1 MSDTVFFTFH
11 TLSTTI
17 FPSWSLSEDGWT
29 PCIRST
35 FGTDSD
41 DSLNLPPK
49 QVAGKSSSV
58 VKIKCKMSTNRI
70 STDFRR
76 RSSVRLNRP
85 PNIDLILSP
94 NKPALSETRIAAAAE
109 KAEVISKIVNDRS
122 KTSRLSDLIL
132 LQKTGRS
139 DAIVN
144 LTNHEFNFL
153 INQIIPLVMN
163 HEANLTSAKEEQLR
177 SEIEEGKNMVQSL
190 NQQICDFEIENEG
203 LKHQIADL
211 EASVTALKA
220 EIDLCHF
227 GVKSTLELTNPVA
240 FNDIDFR
247 LEQYRLENLVR
258 LDQFDSII
266 SVLKSEIR
274 LMLTGHP
281 RPRQPRDGL
290 QDQAVQEGV
299 VEEESHREKVFT
311 IVSDDTVDDMPPLEN
326 DTDEEEVEVPSWMS
340 KVVPQPDVPSTPEVY
355 ELVSE
360 LLDLCAASAV
370 NRARNRADR
379 WERRSSWKAKKWGQK
394 AVADAPMTF
403 EVMTPEEAA
412 HFDSLEDKRNN
423 HFSILLA
430 GMQVPEK
437 IKKLETVMKYERE
450 YAVQMTKNIYPQFHE
465 SCIKHIKSLKPPGQP
480 WSKPYSLKVTYGSE
494 HVRQHV
500 LAGAAHANLLVR
512 PYMNQR
518 QFEHFREKQKE
529 RYQVTGTSVPGP
541 AFLANGGVVPRQIH
555 PSMEAGFEAWQKE
568 YQRRKQLPKR
578 EIVLGGRRKKNMT
591 TVTIDMPSDPVEDVY
606 WTNALERAYQLH
618 VKRVNAPMPYNG
630 PVPWAQDT
638 SRGRDAPPIAE
649 TVTWPLD
656 WQSQQNFIHTWIMN
670 QAASREGQ

>member
-1 MSDTVFFTFH
+1 
-11 TLSTTI
+11 
-17 FPSWSLSEDGWT
+17 
-29 PCIRST
+29 
-35 FGTDSD
+35 
-41 DSLNLPPK
+41 
-49 QVAGKSSSV
+49 
-58 VKIKCKMSTNRI
+58 MSTNNRN
-70 STDFRR
+70 SAEFKR
-76 RSSVRLNRP
+76 RSSLRLNRP
-85 PNIDLILSP
+85 PNLDLILSP
-94 NKPALSETRIAAAAE
+94 NKPALSEIRIAAAAE
-109 KAEVISKIVNDRS
+109 KAEVVSKVISNRS
-122 KTSRLSDLIL
+122 KKSRLSDLML
-132 LQKTGRS
+132 LQKSGRS

-153 INQIIPLVMN
+153 INQIIPLVSSQE
-163 HEANLTSAKEEQLR
+163 EASVKVHEEQLR
-177 SEIEEGKNMVQSL
+177 AEIEEGKNMVQSL
-190 NQQICDFEIENEG
+190 NQQICDYELENEG
-203 LKHQIADL
+203 LKQRISEL
-211 EASVTALKA
+211 ESTVEAMMA
-220 EIDLCHF
+220 EVDLCHIS
-227 GVKSTLELTNPVA
+227 VKSTLELTDLLAVGNVE
-240 FNDIDFR
+240 FR

-266 SVLKSEIR
+266 SAVKSEIR
-274 LMLTGHP
+274 AMLKKEPH
-281 RPRQPRDGL
+281 QP
-290 QDQAVQEGV
+290 QVHVPAVVEEV
-299 VEEESHREKVFT
+299 VEEESHRERVFR
-311 IVSDDTVDDMPPLEN
+311 IVSTDTVDDMPPLED
-326 DTDEEEVEVPSWMS
+326 DTASEADEVEELPRPSWEA

-379 WERRSSWKAKKWGQK
+379 WEKRSAWKAKKWGEK
-394 AVADAPMTF
+394 TVADAPMTF
-403 EVMTPEEAA
+403 EVMTQEEAL

-423 HFSILLA
+423 HFSILLT

-450 YAVQMTKNIYPQFHE
+450 YAIQMTKNIYPQFHE

-512 PYMNQR
+512 PYMNRR

-529 RYQVTGTSVPGP
+529 RYQIQGTSTPGP
-541 AFLANGGVVPRQIH
+541 AFLVNGGVVPRQIH

-568 YQRRKQLPKR
+568 YQWRKQFPKR

-591 TVTIDMPSDPVEDVY
+591 TVTIDMPSDPAADKY
-606 WTNALERAYQLH
+606 WQNALERAYQLH
-618 VKRVNAPMPYNG
+618 VKRASAPMQFNG
-630 PVPWAQDT
+630 PAPWAPST
-638 SRGRDAPPIAE
+638 SQERAAPPTAE

-670 QAASREGQ
+670 QAEGRGSQ